1 MLHNLRAYDIN
12 CVGTIR
18 ADRIDKAPLKDLKK
32 EKRGSSYV
40 LQEKEGSITL
50 VRWHDNNQVNIATNL
65 INNDIC
71 LSKGSCKRW
80 SRKDKS
86 TVSIEQPS
94 LVSIYNQGMGG
105 VDLFDK
111 MRGLYRIRIRSKKW
125 YWPYVRFCFNGAVV
139 NMWMLYRFAHP
150 KVGLLE
156 FVRRIVLALL
166 SSPPHLG
173 GPKPK
178 CTRAVLPEI
187 RYDGV
192 DHLVDSNS
200 TQRKCGFCGKCAKFV
215 CVKCNVGLHPAHC
228 FRAYHT
234 P

>member
-1 MLHNLRAYDIN
+1 MSK
-12 CVGTIR
+12 
-18 ADRIDKAPLKDLKK
+18 RIDKAPLKDLKK

-50 VRWHDNNQVNIATNL
+50 VGWHDNNQVNIATNL

-111 MRGLYRIRIRSKKW
+111 MRGFYRIRIRSKKW

-150 KVGLLE
+150 KLGLLE